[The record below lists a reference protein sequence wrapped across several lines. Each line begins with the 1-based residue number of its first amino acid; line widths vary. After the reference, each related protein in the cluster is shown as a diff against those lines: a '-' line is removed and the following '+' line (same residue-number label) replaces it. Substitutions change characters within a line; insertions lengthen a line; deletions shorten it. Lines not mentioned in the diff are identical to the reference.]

1 MENHA
6 TGIQI
11 GNAPVSWAVYEAG
24 GPHPG
29 FEPVLDGI
37 ARAGYAGTEL
47 GPYGFLP
54 TEPGPLDRALKAHHL
69 SLASSYLAL
78 PLEDAA
84 ARSASVAQALQ
95 VARLLASQGV
105 GELIVGDD
113 EDPER
118 VALAGR
124 MGAGGPR
131 WNDRQWAAARETLL
145 ALARALR
152 EECGMRVVVH
162 HHAGTFVESP
172 EEIER
177 LLAETPA
184 GVVDLCLD
192 TGHCVYGGGDP
203 VELVRRHGDRVRYV
217 HLKDVRAE
225 ELERVRRQEFAFRR
239 GAGVFCA
246 PGQGDVPL
254 ALFVEALRART
265 YRGWMIVEQDIV
277 PDADGRLEPNPDESA
292 RKTRDYLR
300 RELDL

>member
-6 TGIQI
+6 TGIRV
-11 GNAPVSWAVYEAG
+11 GNAPVSWAVYEVG

-37 ARAGYAGTEL
+37 AGAGYAGTEL

-54 TEPGPLDRALKAHHL
+54 TEPDALDRALKAHRL

-78 PLEDAA
+78 PLEDPT
-84 ARSASVAQALQ
+84 ARAASVARALQ
-95 VARLLASQGV
+95 VARLLATQGV
-105 GELIVGDD
+105 AELIIGDD
-113 EDPER
+113 EDPDR

-124 MGAGGPR
+124 AGAGGPR
-131 WNDRQWAAARETLL
+131 WNDRQWTAVRETLL
-145 ALARALR
+145 ALARVLR
-152 EECGMRVVVH
+152 EACGMRVLVH
-162 HHAGTFVESP
+162 HHAGTFVETP
-172 EEIER
+172 GEIER

-184 GVVDLCLD
+184 GEVDLCLD

-203 VELVRRHGDRVRYV
+203 VELVRRHGERVRYV

-225 ELERVRRQEFAFRR
+225 ELDRVRRQEAGFRR

-254 ALFVEALRART
+254 ARFVEALRGRR
-265 YRGWMIVEQDIV
+265 YRGWIIVEQDIV
-277 PDADGRLEPNPDESA
+277 PDADGRLEPSPDESA
-292 RKTRDYLR
+292 RTTRDYLR